1 MTTNMMYDIEIK
13 VSLGS
18 QSITRDYKVEDPYEQ
33 TDFQKEI
40 SSMAD
45 YLSDERNLE
54 I

>member
-1 MTTNMMYDIEIK
+1 MLYDIEIT
-13 VSLGS
+13 VGIGS
-18 QSITRDYKVEDPYEQ
+18 NKITRTYKIEDPYEQ

>member
-1 MTTNMMYDIEIK
+1 MLYDIEITVGIENNK
-13 VSLGS
+13 L
-18 QSITRDYKVEDPYEQ
+18 TRTYKVEDPYEQ
-33 TDFQKEI
+33 LDSNKEI